1 MWRARSRR
9 DDRRLIDLSEEEAQR
24 RVLDLVL
31 RWHPEPLSY
40 TALATGIGA
49 DPGDIADALALA
61 MAVRDLA
68 LAGLLCSDGVRVAPT
83 RAALAFAGLEAGR

>member
-9 DDRRLIDLSEEEAQR
+9 EERRLVDLSEEEARR

-31 RWHPEPLSY
+31 GWHPEPLSY
-40 TALATGIGA
+40 AALATGVSA
-49 DPGDIADALALA
+49 DPGDVADALTLA
-61 MAVRDLA
+61 QAVRDLA

-83 RAALAFAGLEAGR
+83 RAALAFARLEAGR